1 MPELPQ
7 ISNPLEFFIF
17 NGRAIGPQ
25 LHLILW
31 GLGLL
36 CIDFLI
42 PKGKGR
48 VGAFFAVGGIV
59 MSSLHLYRLW
69 GESVA
74 SAFYGMI
81 TLDSFALY
89 FDMIFL
95 VVAFLSVL
103 MSYRYMEVEE
113 ELVDMVAMAVKEV
126 KELVLEQQLV
136 AMDLVVLEVVLEVVA
151 MEA

>member
-48 VGAFFAVGGIV
+48 VGAFFAVGAGKI
-59 MSSLHLYRLW
+59 RC
-69 GESVA
+69 
-74 SAFYGMI
+74 
-81 TLDSFALY
+81 TLA
-89 FDMIFL
+89 
-95 VVAFLSVL
+95 A
-103 MSYRYMEVEE
+103 
-113 ELVDMVAMAVKEV
+113 VDRINSI
-126 KELVLEQQLV
+126 L
-136 AMDLVVLEVVLEVVA
+136 
-151 MEA
+151 